1 MKKYIVYK
9 ESTGEILRTGSCPDD
24 MLSMQ
29 AGAGEIAIEGIA
41 IDTTQ
46 YIDIA
51 TQLVVDKILIPCSI
65 NKTTMAADGVDS
77 ATISNLP
84 NPSLIHIKDEGRWEI
99 TDGEFQF
106 TVDTPGVY
114 RITIISPIYLNVE
127 YNVNAN

>member
-1 MKKYIVYK
+1 MKYIVYK

-24 MLSMQ
+24 MLSIQ

-41 IDTTQ
+41 KDATQ
-46 YIDIA
+46 YINTE
-51 TQLVVDKILIPCSI
+51 TQAIIDKFPIPCSI
-65 NKTTMAADGVDS
+65 NKTTMAADGVD
-77 ATISNLP
+77 TVIISSLP

-114 RITIISPIYLNVE
+114 RITISSPIYLNVE
-127 YNVNAN
+127 YSVNAN